1 MTDFGHSCVPKV
13 QKRFNSAFGCRR
25 SNNADIVE
33 APHPP
38 LYGDAERISIAITD
52 LICDRFRHPNM
63 KGQDAMSK
71 SEQKRRLVGPWR
83 KLHGAIWILGLVILA
98 WKDWWWPGILVL
110 VAISMVLEAFL
121 MQYAPQAFEKVEPPS
136 PPSPVAAP
144 PVPISPAQ
152 TAPNHPFDLLPSVC
166 ARCGGPIRGHEVKWT
181 GLQSADC
188 PYCGAKLPIAKS

>member
-1 MTDFGHSCVPKV
+1 MTDFGHSCLPKV

-52 LICDRFRHPNM
+52 
-63 KGQDAMSK
+63 
-71 SEQKRRLVGPWR
+71 
-83 KLHGAIWILGLVILA
+83 LGLVILA